1 MREETM
7 KCLLVN
13 FPIERLNNVIKNA
26 KNMLSDHV
34 DVTFSYISAGDENF
48 KKNLVKFFANNKVI
62 DTFLKGTNKQRLKRY
77 VLQKWNYICIFY
89 FNFSGLRYTS
99 LPLYVTFL

>member
-26 KNMLSDHV
+26 KNMLSDHF
-34 DVTFSYISAGDENF
+34 DVTFSYISAGDGNF
-48 KKNLVKFFANNKVI
+48 KKKIDKIFANNKVI
-62 DTFLKGTNKQRLKRY
+62 DTFLKGTKKQRLKRY
-77 VLQKWNYICIFY
+77 VLQK
-89 FNFSGLRYTS
+89 
-99 LPLYVTFL
+99 

>member
-26 KNMLSDHV
+26 KNMLSDHF
-34 DVTFSYISAGDENF
+34 DVTFFYTSAGDGNF
-48 KKNLVKFFANNKVI
+48 KKKFDKIFANDKVK
-62 DTFLKGTNKQRLKRY
+62 DTFLKVTKKQTLY
-77 VLQKWNYICIFY
+77 VLQKIKLCIY
-89 FNFSGLRYTS
+89 YSNFSGLR
-99 LPLYVTFL
+99 